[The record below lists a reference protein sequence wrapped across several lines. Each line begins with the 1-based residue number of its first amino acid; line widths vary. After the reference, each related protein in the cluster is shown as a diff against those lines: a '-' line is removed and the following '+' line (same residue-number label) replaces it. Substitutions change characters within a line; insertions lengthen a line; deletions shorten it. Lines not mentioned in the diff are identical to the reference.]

1 MSKVRIIEPEGFSDL
16 WALWRDYARKT
27 DGRGKARPTY
37 RKWLLEGADPA
48 DILDGARWHI
58 RSMKD
63 DERPF
68 IQLLSVYLNSE
79 KWMDECE
86 KERAYQARLSGME
99 QSTNVVSMKPAPRP
113 ANHFLSKLE
122 RGEVTL
128 ASGE

>member
-1 MSKVRIIEPEGFSDL
+1 MKKLPEQDPEGFDQL
-16 WALWRDYARKT
+16 WSLWRDHARKT

-37 RKWLLEGADPA
+37 RKWLLEGAEPA

-86 KERAYQARLSGME
+86 KERAFQTRQAER
-99 QSTNVVSMKPAPRP
+99 QSVQTNVTPIRAQLPE
-113 ANHFLSKLE
+113 NHFSRQWE
-122 RGEVTL
+122 RRK